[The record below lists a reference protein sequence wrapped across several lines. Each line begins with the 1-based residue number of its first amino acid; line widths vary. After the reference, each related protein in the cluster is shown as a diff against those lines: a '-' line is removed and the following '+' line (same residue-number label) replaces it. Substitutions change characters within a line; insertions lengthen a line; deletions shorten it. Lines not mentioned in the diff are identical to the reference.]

1 MTISFSHLITSF
13 FTNYLASERGLS
25 ENTVAS
31 YSDCMKLLINYA
43 CDQCKV
49 GPDGLRMD
57 MFTRELILDFLG
69 YAETARRN
77 CEATRNQRLA
87 AIKSFFSFLARN
99 IPELMEMNARIQAI
113 RAKKTDHRPPPS
125 LKRDEV
131 EAILAVPDSGTLLG
145 ARDSAL
151 LQLLYNTGARVQ
163 EIADLAVSDIR
174 FETPAEVTLTGKGRK
189 RRVVPLWSETAEA
202 VQHYLQLREQAGIRS
217 NHLFLNN
224 KDNPM
229 TRFGIGRRTQ
239 LHADA
244 AAERCSSLRG
254 RCITPHV
261 FRHTAAL
268 HLIEAGND
276 VFLVR
281 DWLGHADIATTS
293 QYVEISVERKR
304 AALEKVPPPTSAA
317 VPELPQWKTP
327 TIIDFLTRLSRKQ
340 HYVADR
346 PQAGPTPSTRTTRFA
361 T

>member
-1 MTISFSHLITSF
+1 MTVSFSHLITSF
-13 FTNYLASERGLS
+13 FTNYLAAERGLS

-31 YSDCMKLLINYA
+31 YSDCMKLLVNYA

-49 GPDGLRMD
+49 GPEGLRMD
-57 MFTRELILDFLG
+57 MFTRGLILDFLS
-69 YAETARRN
+69 YTETARQN
-77 CEATRNQRLA
+77 SEATRNQRLA

-99 IPELMEMNARIQAI
+99 IPELMEINTRIQAI

-125 LKRDEV
+125 LNRDEV

-163 EIADLAVSDIR
+163 EIADLDISDIR
-174 FETPAEVTLTGKGRK
+174 FETPAEITLTGKGRK
-189 RRVVPLWSETAEA
+189 RRVVPLWAETAEA
-202 VQHYLQLREQAGIRS
+202 VLHYLQIREQAGIRS
-217 NHLFLNN
+217 DHLFLNN
-224 KDNPM
+224 RNNPM

-239 LHADA
+239 LYADKA
-244 AAERCSSLRG
+244 AACCPSLAG
-254 RCITPHV
+254 RRITPHV

-304 AALEKVPPPTSAA
+304 AALEKVPPPTTANA
-317 VPELPQWKTP
+317 PERPQWKKP
-327 TIIDFLTRLSRKQ
+327 DIMDFLTQLSRKQ
-340 HYVADR
+340 NYVANKPKAR
-346 PQAGPTPSTRTTRFA
+346 PPTSTKTPMFA

>member
-1 MTISFSHLITSF
+1 VNISFSHLITSF

-25 ENTVAS
+25 ENTIAS

-43 CDQCKV
+43 CGRCEV
-49 GPDGLRMD
+49 GPEGLRMD
-57 MFTRELILDFLG
+57 MFTRELILDFLNDIESTRG
-69 YAETARRN
+69 N

-99 IPELMEMNARIQAI
+99 IPELMEINTRIQAV

-125 LKRDEV
+125 LTRDQV
-131 EAILAVPDSGTLLG
+131 EAMLAAPDHDTLVGL
-145 ARDSAL
+145 RDHAL

-202 VQHYLQLREQAGIRS
+202 VRYYLQVREQSSPI
-217 NHLFLNN
+217 
-224 KDNPM
+224 

-239 LHADA
+239 LYADEA
-244 AAERCSSLRG
+244 AQCCPSLRG
-254 RCITPHV
+254 QRVTPHV

-268 HLIEAGND
+268 HLIEADND
-276 VFLVR
+276 IFLVR
-281 DWLGHADIATTS
+281 DWLGHANISTTN

-304 AALEKVPPPTSAA
+304 AALEKVPPPTNAT
-317 VPELPQWKTP
+317 VPELPQWKKP
-327 TIIDFLTRLSRKQ
+327 HIIEFLTRLSRKR
-340 HYVADR
+340 HYVADN
-346 PQAGPTPSTRTTRFA
+346 PATGASASTKAAICA